1 MKERLATYLASAR
14 TLWEKLPKAARIGVA
29 IVGAGLIG
37 ISAWLVSNNGD
48 GPMEPLHEHPVELA
62 QAAQIRE
69 HLETAN
75 VPYRINSDGSIL
87 VPADRKLELRMELA
101 SEGLQ
106 PVSASGF
113 ELFDDQRFGASE
125 FEQRV
130 NFRRAL
136 EGELARTIRTI
147 KAVDSVRVHL
157 NLPRRSLFREEDT
170 PPSASVVLSLERGA
184 MLTGKRV
191 VGIQELVARSVERLQ
206 PDRVAVLD
214 DQGRMLS
221 QDQEDAGGALA
232 LDYQRRYEQQLEQ
245 RVEEILERTIGN
257 GHAAVR
263 VAAEFDFSRMEET
276 QEHYDPDRSVIRSEQ
291 LVRESEGDGA
301 EQAGGVPGVRS
312 NLPGGPGPQTTKS
325 GANSSRSSETRNYEV
340 DKVVRRVLNPVAR
353 LKRQSVAVLVD
364 GRWETLEGAGEST
377 AAEESGAT
385 EESAT
390 PGEKVFVPRGEEE
403 INRIASLV
411 KRSVGFNEE
420 RGDEVDV
427 QSMPFVN
434 DGQLADEQLPTPPAA
449 AWPWWGVW
457 AVAAAV
463 AAVGLMAL
471 LLAIRRRRKNAK
483 QQQDENLPKT
493 VKEIE
498 AELEGVHAEPGL
510 EGPGLDDGQ
519 PALPGTVSIE
529 DSIESIRTE
538 ALNLASQDTEAA
550 ARVIRAWLSEE
561 SQSAVS
567 KEA

>member
-14 TLWEKLPKAARIGVA
+14 VLWEKLPKAARIGVA
-29 IVGAGLIG
+29 IVGVGLLA
-37 ISAWLVSNNGD
+37 ISGWLVSNSGNGL
-48 GPMEPLHEHPVELA
+48 MEPLYEHPVELA

-69 HLETAN
+69 HLETSK
-75 VPYRINSDGSIL
+75 VPHKIMSNGSIL
-87 VPADRKLELRMELA
+87 VPSDRKLELRMELA

-106 PVSASGF
+106 PASASGF

-170 PPSASVVLSLERGA
+170 HPSASVVLGLERGA

-221 QDQEDAGGALA
+221 QDQEDAGGAMA

-245 RVEEILERTIGN
+245 RVEEILERTIGE

-312 NLPGGPGPQTTKS
+312 NLPGGPGPQTSKS

-340 DKVVRRVLNPVAR
+340 DKVVRRVLSPVAR

-364 GRWETLEGAGEST
+364 GRWETMEGAGESS
-377 AAEESGAT
+377 AEEEGT
-385 EESAT
+385 T
-390 PGEKVFVPRGEEE
+390 PGEKVFVPREEEE

-411 KRSVGFNEE
+411 KRAVGFNEE

-427 QSMPFVN
+427 QSMPFADN
-434 DGQLADEQLPTPPAA
+434 GQIADEQLPTPPAA
-449 AWPWWGVW
+449 AWPWWGIW
-457 AVAAAV
+457 AIAAAV

-471 LLAIRRRRKNAK
+471 LLVIRRRRKNAQK
-483 QQQDENLPKT
+483 EQEENLPKT

-529 DSIESIRTE
+529 DSIESIRLE

-550 ARVIRAWLSEE
+550 ARVIRTWLAEE
-561 SQSAVS
+561 SQSTVS
-567 KEA
+567 NEA